1 MTYRLRNIAI
11 AIALAVLAAM
21 LTSFYVRQQKEDIV
35 EGQQPTAVWVATQ
48 DIGEGTAGSELASRL
63 QREEVAKDAVA
74 PGAIVQPKDLEGQVV
89 NEKIYAGEQVS
100 LLRFRAPSEQGVLA
114 QLTGNLRAVAVPGEP
129 QQLLSGTLK
138 PGDHVD
144 IVGSWKVPDVGQAPH
159 YSRTFLRDILV
170 LRPAQ
175 KQEDGKRLSA
185 DATDLSVMLA
195 LTDAQ
200 AQKLFWM
207 MKNGDWSFELR
218 PARDSTDSPESAEKA
233 ETILLDGLS
242 PDQLRSLSASIK
254 AALNE
259 RTTP

>member
-35 EGQQPTAVWVATQ
+35 EGQQPIAVWVAIQ
-48 DIGEGTAGSELASRL
+48 DIEAGTVGSDLSGKLER
-63 QREEVAKDAVA
+63 QEVAKDAVT
-74 PGAIVQPKDLEGQVV
+74 PGAIVKPEDLEGQVV
-89 NEKIYAGEQVS
+89 NDKIYAGEQVS
-100 LLRFRAPSEQGVLA
+100 LLRFREPSEQGVLA
-114 QLTGNLRAVAVPGEP
+114 QLTGNLRAIAVPGEP

-144 IVGSWKVPDVGQAPH
+144 VVGSWKVPDVGQAPH

-175 KQEDGKRLSA
+175 RQEDGKRLSA

-195 LTDAQ
+195 ITDAQ

-207 MKNGDWSFELR
+207 MKNGDWSLELR
-218 PARDSTDSPESAEKA
+218 PTKGPSDSPESAEKA